1 LLYIRPVMA
10 QIGTALYRIF
20 SKPSSKLLVKRSYS
34 ASSALLQQAQAHA
47 QTQDHAERVKLLIN
61 GEFVDSQ
68 TDSWIPVTDPATNET
83 IALCPETTESE
94 KLAAVKAAK
103 DAFPAWWDLGIMAR
117 QQTMFKLQQLIK
129 DNMKELCTILTSE
142 IGKTTADAEG
152 EILRG
157 LQVVEHACSITSLQ
171 QGETMAG
178 ISRDMDTYSYRV
190 PLGVCAGIAPFNF
203 PAMIPLWMFP
213 MALVTGNTYVMKPS
227 EQDPL
232 STMFL
237 CKLAMDAGVPDGV
250 LNIIHGTK
258 PCVDF
263 ICRNKDIQAISF
275 VGSNRVGEYIYEEG
289 SKHGKRVQSNMGAKN
304 HGVVLPDANKE
315 TTLNQLV
322 GAAFG
327 AAGQRCMALSTAV
340 FVGDAQEWIP
350 DLIDRTKKLQV
361 SRGDQPGA
369 DFGPVISKEAK
380 ARIESLVQAGI
391 DEGAH
396 CIVDGRGIKV
406 DGYPDGNFVGPTILS
421 EVTPDMTCYTEEI
434 FGPVLVILNADT
446 LDDAID
452 LINNNP
458 YGNGTAIFT
467 NSGAAARKFTTK
479 VECGQIGVN
488 VPIPVPL
495 PMFSFTGSRNSFR
508 GDMNFY
514 GKAGIQ
520 FYTQWKTITS
530 LWRAED
536 AQSKKAEVAFPKL

>member
-1 LLYIRPVMA
+1 
-10 QIGTALYRIF
+10 
-20 SKPSSKLLVKRSYS
+20 
-34 ASSALLQQAQAHA
+34 
-47 QTQDHAERVKLLIN
+47 
-61 GEFVDSQ
+61 
-68 TDSWIPVTDPATNET
+68 
-83 IALCPETTESE
+83 
-94 KLAAVKAAK
+94 
-103 DAFPAWWDLGIMAR
+103 
-117 QQTMFKLQQLIK
+117 
-129 DNMKELCTILTSE
+129 
-142 IGKTTADAEG
+142 
-152 EILRG
+152 
-157 LQVVEHACSITSLQ
+157 
-171 QGETMAG
+171 
-178 ISRDMDTYSYRV
+178 
-190 PLGVCAGIAPFNF
+190 
-203 PAMIPLWMFP
+203 
-213 MALVTGNTYVMKPS
+213 
-227 EQDPL
+227 
-232 STMFL
+232 
-237 CKLAMDAGVPDGV
+237 
-250 LNIIHGTK
+250 
-258 PCVDF
+258 
-263 ICRNKDIQAISF
+263 
-275 VGSNRVGEYIYEEG
+275 
-289 SKHGKRVQSNMGAKN
+289 
-304 HGVVLPDANKE
+304 
-315 TTLNQLV
+315 LNQLV

-391 DEGAH
+391 DEGAQ

-467 NSGAAARKFTTK
+467 NSGAAARKFTTR

-536 AQSKKAEVAFPKL
+536 AQDKKAQVAFPKL